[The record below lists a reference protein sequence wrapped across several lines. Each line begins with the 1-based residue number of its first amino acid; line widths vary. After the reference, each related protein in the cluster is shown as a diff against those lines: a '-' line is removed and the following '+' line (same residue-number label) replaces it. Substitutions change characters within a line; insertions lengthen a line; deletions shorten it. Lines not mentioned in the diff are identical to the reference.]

1 VTFSNFIILFA
12 SIVID
17 ASFSAKLG
25 PVILTPH
32 LSTLFLL
39 YLGFRRPFAPVF
51 AVVAAFV
58 VMSRP
63 FTGLNFAG
71 IALSH
76 WGVLYVVCR
85 LRRKM
90 FAESYLTNAAWVVL
104 FSWILQWFSDFEPGG
119 SGFFRFAAW
128 RAVEITANGL
138 VMGLLTVPSFML
150 LDSWYETR
158 GFRRRTAA

>member
-1 VTFSNFIILFA
+1 MTFSNFVILFT
-12 SIVID
+12 SIIVD
-17 ASFSAKLG
+17 ALFSVTLG
-25 PVILTPH
+25 PITLVPH

-51 AVVAAFV
+51 AAVAVFV

-90 FAESYLTNAAWVVL
+90 FAESYLTNAAWAAL
-104 FSWILQWFSDFEPGG
+104 FSWILQWLSGFGPGG
-119 SGFFRFAAW
+119 FGFFRFAAW
-128 RAVEITANGL
+128 RAVEITANSL
-138 VMGLLTVPSFML
+138 VIGLLTVPSFML
-150 LDSWYETR
+150 WDSWYESR
-158 GFRRRTAA
+158 GFRRRAVA